1 MPVQRRVRLW
11 LALLSTIYSQADAFT
26 MLGGPHVQAR
36 LHAGVQRAST
46 VHLQEAK
53 KSAQTANRFDL
64 LIIGGGPVGVTA
76 ALRAAALGRTAILID
91 NTPPKQ
97 FQFTGPTGLFSKA
110 LRDSALR
117 IDVAVLRSMNID
129 DEAIWNQVDG
139 SVQRILR
146 QSGDNNAGALAM
158 ERVPSLRGRGTLVVP
173 AEDCNARCS
182 IAVLRPNQAKPNILQ
197 ADQVL
202 LATGSR
208 ALRMAVLEPWYEVD
222 VAGHRRCFDSD
233 SIKGLSFLPQSV
245 VIVGGGI
252 IAVEFARI
260 FSQLKAKVTMV
271 VRSPNLAISLK
282 RVGIDPALAA
292 VLQADLLLEG
302 VEILFES
309 EVAGGGLTAQDPNMG
324 GVGRRG
330 RDRQPLVI
338 NCVKSGSKEINRYTA
353 RLQTDLVLTATGRR
367 AVTEGIGLEALGV
380 EIAPNGDVAVGPDL
394 MTGAAGVYAAGDL
407 IGAPQLASTG
417 IAQAEAVVETIFGD
431 LDPECL
437 EGEGCSP
444 QAFLSNAARYPV
456 GIWTIPELAFVG
468 LTYEA
473 AKGAP
478 HNLDVIEGVGRYSAT
493 IRGHVHTVGTKRE
506 GEYLR
511 GDTRG
516 APAMALTGP
525 ALKLVVERAAP
536 HVVVGVHIFGD
547 DACELIHFGTLLV
560 QGRKTV
566 ADVLGLCF
574 AAVTYHELFKLA
586 ARDALA
592 SLQREQW
599 RALFLQMDDAGDSS
613 GLLDRDEVLELLEE
627 RGLQEEAKEDIMR
640 RLFKG
645 SDSLS
650 VDKFVTRAQQLRSVR
665 QLELMGDGELTL
677 R

>member
-11 LALLSTIYSQADAFT
+11 LALFSTIYSQADAFT

-309 EVAGGGLTAQDPNMG
+309 EVAGGGLTA
-324 GVGRRG
+324 
-330 RDRQPLVI
+330 
-338 NCVKSGSKEINRYTA
+338 
-353 RLQTDLVLTATGRR
+353 
-367 AVTEGIGLEALGV
+367 
-380 EIAPNGDVAVGPDL
+380 
-394 MTGAAGVYAAGDL
+394 
-407 IGAPQLASTG
+407 
-417 IAQAEAVVETIFGD
+417 
-431 LDPECL
+431 
-437 EGEGCSP
+437 
-444 QAFLSNAARYPV
+444 
-456 GIWTIPELAFVG
+456 
-468 LTYEA
+468 
-473 AKGAP
+473 
-478 HNLDVIEGVGRYSAT
+478 
-493 IRGHVHTVGTKRE
+493 
-506 GEYLR
+506 
-511 GDTRG
+511 
-516 APAMALTGP
+516 
-525 ALKLVVERAAP
+525 
-536 HVVVGVHIFGD
+536 
-547 DACELIHFGTLLV
+547 
-560 QGRKTV
+560 
-566 ADVLGLCF
+566 
-574 AAVTYHELFKLA
+574 
-586 ARDALA
+586 
-592 SLQREQW
+592 
-599 RALFLQMDDAGDSS
+599 
-613 GLLDRDEVLELLEE
+613 
-627 RGLQEEAKEDIMR
+627 
-640 RLFKG
+640 
-645 SDSLS
+645 
-650 VDKFVTRAQQLRSVR
+650 
-665 QLELMGDGELTL
+665 
-677 R
+677 